1 LFVLVSLFLSMMA
14 LHVMKEVDVDIVLMA
29 NDVNGKEMM
38 DVDLGHH
45 FQVFVNPPRSFY
57 NWWWQ

>member
-1 LFVLVSLFLSMMA
+1 MTA
-14 LHVMKEVDVDIVLMA
+14 LHVMKEVDVDVVLTV

-45 FQVFVNPPRSFY
+45 FQVFVNPPHSFY